1 MQNVEKIF
9 KWGEWKTVVV
19 QFSRCKTYLGGENE
33 KQLIY
38 KWMTLNWLIAMEKR
52 TIYFKRDMYL
62 HSCCSKLKRHKENCF
77 LKRAVGLAIWVLSV
91 LLRLMSARIIVQSLY
106 IALDLLKSHLPPR
119 DIHIEFS
126 KQFKWKLYFIC
137 LGRGVRFRQC

>member
-1 MQNVEKIF
+1 
-9 KWGEWKTVVV
+9 
-19 QFSRCKTYLGGENE
+19 
-33 KQLIY
+33 
-38 KWMTLNWLIAMEKR
+38 MEKR

-126 KQFKWKLYFIC
+126 KQFK
-137 LGRGVRFRQC
+137 